1 MSQLQL
7 IDATRQIEQAQAV
20 LSMWLESTTK
30 DTSPDLPR
38 LIGSILTLLHGVR
51 AMGEAESK
59 LADYV
64 MREYRGQVMSYHA
77 EATPHGVN
85 IMTRN
90 DAGMYE
96 HVALSPMR
104 AL

>member
-7 IDATRQIEQAQAV
+7 IDAACQIEQAQAV

-38 LIGSILTLLHGVR
+38 LIGSILTLLHGVTE
-51 AMGEAESK
+51 AMEEAESK

-64 MREYRGQVMSYHA
+64 MREYREGKA
-77 EATPHGVN
+77 
-85 IMTRN
+85 
-90 DAGMYE
+90 
-96 HVALSPMR
+96 
-104 AL
+104 

>member
-7 IDATRQIEQAQAV
+7 IDAARQIEQAQAV

-38 LIGSILTLLHGVR
+38 LIGSILTLLHGVPE
-51 AMGEAESK
+51 AMEEAESK

-64 MREYRGQVMSYHA
+64 MREYREGKA
-77 EATPHGVN
+77 
-85 IMTRN
+85 
-90 DAGMYE
+90 
-96 HVALSPMR
+96 
-104 AL
+104 